1 MRKANCTPT
10 ERALKL
16 WILDAD
22 VIIDLL
28 SLEVF
33 EILISHCELYL
44 SSTVIEE
51 VQFYKVQGQKRQI
64 DFRSEYV
71 ETGQVQE
78 KSASA
83 NDLQEVNALLPPL
96 YRKGIGAGELESLAV
111 LHKNRELI
119 FCSMDG
125 LAIKSLPFL
134 DLTSNGISVE
144 KLLHQSGISVKS
156 TRKPHTEEYF
166 QSQLRSGQELKMYL

>member
-1 MRKANCTPT
+1 M
-10 ERALKL
+10 KL

-33 EILISHCELYL
+33 ENLISHCELYL

-51 VQFYKVQGQKRQI
+51 VRFYRIEGRKLQI
-64 DFRSEYV
+64 DFRSKYV
-71 ETGQVQE
+71 DTGKVQE

-83 NDLQEVNALLPPL
+83 NDLKEVTELLPPL

-111 LHKNRELI
+111 LYKNRELI

-134 DLTSNGISVE
+134 DLASNGISVE
-144 KLLHQSGISVKS
+144 KLLHQSGISARCAK
-156 TRKPHTEEYF
+156 KPHTEKYF
-166 QSQLRSGQELKMYL
+166 QSQLRTGQEMKMYSMQTI